1 MARCQQ
7 RAASCSRKYVV
18 MTRLRFS
25 FRSLNCLCVPILGL
39 SLISASGC
47 SESGTTVPGNT
58 ISERPPETAGHDE
71 HAHPSEGPHHGD
83 LVELGNEDY
92 HAEVVHGEAGSVTV
106 YILDSAA
113 KTEVPIDATELMI
126 NVSHDG
132 KAEQFKLVAERQET
146 DPEGKSSRFSLKDE
160 ELAGDLDAA
169 DASAKLVVTIDGKS
183 YSGKIEHHHEG
194 EHKHEDAHKH

>member
-1 MARCQQ
+1 
-7 RAASCSRKYVV
+7 
-18 MTRLRFS
+18 MTRRCFC

-47 SESGTTVPGNT
+47 SESGTTGSGNT
-58 ISERPPETAGHDE
+58 ISELPPEAGGHEE

-92 HAEVVHGEAGSVTV
+92 HAEVVHGEVGSVTV
-106 YILDSAA
+106 YILDSTA
-113 KTEVPIDATELMI
+113 KAEVPIDAIELMI
-126 NVSHDG
+126 NVLHDG

-160 ELAGDLDAA
+160 ELAGDLDAT
-169 DASAKLVVTIDGKS
+169 DATAKLVVTIDGKS

-194 EHKHEDAHKH
+194 EHKHDDAHKH